1 MRLVALAI
9 FFYFIS
15 TTVVESFLI
24 SALIGF
30 KIGYALASRLLPRS
44 LEASVSYRV
53 HTSYLCGIKSMNCIP
68 IPTVAL

>member
-30 KIGYALASRLLPRS
+30 KIGYALASRLL
-44 LEASVSYRV
+44 LDLASVSYRV
-53 HTSYLCGIKSMNCIP
+53 HTSYLCGNP
-68 IPTVAL
+68 